1 MDIDD
6 VYVLVNYNDTHWIAM
21 WIPIPKRHIVVWDN
35 ICSSIS
41 PEDLDVSLV
50 KKTFAK
56 VNGKTMRDKMAV
68 DIFQELPDA
77 HEFENKDNDANV
89 GAYEG

>member
-1 MDIDD
+1 
-6 VYVLVNYNDTHWIAM
+6 M
-21 WIPIPKRHIVVWDN
+21 WISIPKRHIVVWDS

-56 VNGKTMRDKMAV
+56 ANGNTMRDKMAV

-77 HEFENKDNDANV
+77 HEFKNKDNDANV